1 MMKKKSFA
9 VLGLGRFGTSVAN
22 ALADMGFDVLAV
34 DSDEEH
40 ISQLSESVT
49 HAITGDVTNENLLKS
64 IGIRNFDVAIVA
76 IGDDIQNS
84 ILTTILLKEAGVP
97 YIVSKAQN
105 DLHARVLEKVG
116 ADRVVFPEKDMGIR
130 VAHNLSKTNVLDF
143 IELSK
148 DDSIMEIIPPQKWI
162 GKSLKDA
169 RVREEYGIS
178 VIAIKKGASIL
189 VAPKP
194 DYVICSGNLLVI
206 IGSNRDIQ
214 KFQEG

>member
-1 MMKKKSFA
+1 
-9 VLGLGRFGTSVAN
+9 
-22 ALADMGFDVLAV
+22 MGFDVLAV
-34 DSDEEH
+34 DSKEEH

-49 HAITGDVTNENLLKS
+49 HAITGDVTNENLLHS

-76 IGDDIQNS
+76 IGDDIQSS

-148 DDSIMEIIPPQKWI
+148 DDSIMEIIPPARWI

-169 RVREEYGIS
+169 QVHEKYGIS
-178 VIAIKKGASIL
+178 VIAIKKDENIL
-189 VAPKP
+189 VAPKA
-194 DYVICSGNLLVI
+194 DYVIEKGNLLVI
-206 IGSNRDIQ
+206 IGTNHDIER
-214 KFQEG
+214 FQEL

>member
-1 MMKKKSFA
+1 M
-9 VLGLGRFGTSVAN
+9 LGLGRFGTSVAN
-22 ALADMGFDVLAV
+22 SLADMGFNVLAV
-34 DSDEEH
+34 DSHEEN

-76 IGDDIQNS
+76 IGNDIQSS

-97 YIVSKAQN
+97 YVVSKAQN

-148 DDSIMEIIPPQKWI
+148 DNSIMEIIPPKKWVNQ
-162 GKSLKDA
+162 SLKDA
-169 RVREEYGIS
+169 HIRQESGIS
-178 VIAIKKGASIL
+178 IIAIKNGNSI
-189 VAPKP
+189 VVSPKS
-194 DYVICSGNLLVI
+194 DYIIQSDDILVI
-206 IGSNRDIQ
+206 IGLNRDIQ
-214 KFQEG
+214 KLEEE

>member
-49 HAITGDVTNENLLKS
+49 HAITGDVTNENLLRS

-194 DYVICSGNLLVI
+194 DYVICSGDLLVI

>member
-1 MMKKKSFA
+1 MKKKSFA

-22 ALADMGFDVLAV
+22 SLADMGFNVLAI
-34 DSDEEH
+34 DSHEEN

-76 IGDDIQNS
+76 IGNDMQSS

-97 YIVSKAQN
+97 YVVSKAQN

-148 DDSIMEIIPPQKWI
+148 DNSIMEIIPPKKWVNQ
-162 GKSLKDA
+162 SLKDA
-169 RVREEYGIS
+169 HIRQESGIS
-178 VIAIKKGASIL
+178 IIAIKNGVSI
-189 VAPKP
+189 VVSPKS
-194 DYVICSGNLLVI
+194 DYIIQSDDILVI
-206 IGSNRDIQ
+206 IGLNRDIQ
-214 KFQEG
+214 KLEEE

>member
-1 MMKKKSFA
+1 LKKKSFA

-22 ALADMGFDVLAV
+22 SLADMGFNVLAV
-34 DSDEEH
+34 DSHEEN

-76 IGDDIQNS
+76 IGNDIQSS
-84 ILTTILLKEAGVP
+84 ILTTISLKEAGVP
-97 YIVSKAQN
+97 YVVSKAQN

-148 DDSIMEIIPPQKWI
+148 DNSIMEIIPPKKWVN
-162 GKSLKDA
+162 KSLKDA
-169 RVREEYGIS
+169 HIRQESGIS
-178 VIAIKKGASIL
+178 VIAIKNENSI
-189 VAPKP
+189 VVSPKS
-194 DYVICSGNLLVI
+194 DYVIQSDDILVV
-206 IGSNRDIQ
+206 IGLNRDIQ
-214 KFQEG
+214 KLEEE

>member
-49 HAITGDVTNENLLKS
+49 HAITGDVTNESLLRS

-194 DYVICSGNLLVI
+194 DYVICSGDLLVI

>member
-1 MMKKKSFA
+1 LKKKSFA

-34 DSDEEH
+34 DSKEEH

-49 HAITGDVTNENLLKS
+49 HAITGDVTNESLLHS

-148 DDSIMEIIPPQKWI
+148 DDSIMEIIPPAKWI

-169 RVREEYGIS
+169 QVREKYGIS
-178 VIAIKKGASIL
+178 IIAIKKDENIQ
-189 VAPKP
+189 VAPKA
-194 DYVICSGNLLVI
+194 DYVIEKGNLLVV
-206 IGSNRDIQ
+206 IGTNHDIQ
-214 KFQEG
+214 RFQEI

>member
-1 MMKKKSFA
+1 MKKKSFA

-34 DSDEEH
+34 DSKEEH

-49 HAITGDVTNENLLKS
+49 HAITGDVTNENLLHS

-148 DDSIMEIIPPQKWI
+148 DDSIMEIIPPAKWI

-169 RVREEYGIS
+169 QVREKYGIS
-178 VIAIKKGASIL
+178 IIAIKKGENIQ
-189 VAPKP
+189 VAPKA
-194 DYVICSGNLLVI
+194 DYVIEKGNLLVV
-206 IGSNRDIQ
+206 IGTNHDIQ
-214 KFQEG
+214 RFQEI

>member
-1 MMKKKSFA
+1 MKKKSFA

-22 ALADMGFDVLAV
+22 SLADMGFNVLAV
-34 DSDEEH
+34 DSHEEN

-76 IGDDIQNS
+76 IGNDIQSS

-97 YIVSKAQN
+97 YVVSKAQN

-148 DDSIMEIIPPQKWI
+148 DNSIMEIIPPKKWVNQ
-162 GKSLKDA
+162 SLKDA
-169 RVREEYGIS
+169 HIRQESGIS
-178 VIAIKKGASIL
+178 IIAIKNGNSI
-189 VAPKP
+189 VVSPKS
-194 DYVICSGNLLVI
+194 DYIIQSDDILVI
-206 IGSNRDIQ
+206 IGLNRDIQ
-214 KFQEG
+214 KLEEE

>member
-1 MMKKKSFA
+1 LKKKSFA

-22 ALADMGFDVLAV
+22 SLADMGFNVLAI
-34 DSDEEH
+34 DSHEEN

-76 IGDDIQNS
+76 IGNDMQSS

-97 YIVSKAQN
+97 YVVSKAQN

-148 DDSIMEIIPPQKWI
+148 DNSIMEIIPPKKWVNQ
-162 GKSLKDA
+162 SLKDA
-169 RVREEYGIS
+169 HIRQESGIS
-178 VIAIKKGASIL
+178 IIAIKSGVSI
-189 VAPKP
+189 VVSPKS
-194 DYVICSGNLLVI
+194 DYIIQSDDILVI
-206 IGSNRDIQ
+206 IGLNRDIQ
-214 KFQEG
+214 KLEEE

>member
-1 MMKKKSFA
+1 MKKKSFA

-34 DSDEEH
+34 DSKEEH

-49 HAITGDVTNENLLKS
+49 HAITGDVTSENLLHS

-76 IGDDIQNS
+76 IGDDIQSS

-148 DDSIMEIIPPQKWI
+148 DDSIMEIIPPAKWI

-169 RVREEYGIS
+169 QVREKYGIS
-178 VIAIKKGASIL
+178 VIAIKKGENIQ
-189 VAPKP
+189 VAPKA
-194 DYVICSGNLLVI
+194 DYIIEQGNLLVV
-206 IGSNRDIQ
+206 IGTNHDIQ
-214 KFQEG
+214 RFQEL

>member
-49 HAITGDVTNENLLKS
+49 HAITGDVTNENLLRS
-64 IGIRNFDVAIVA
+64 IGIRTFDVAIVA

-194 DYVICSGNLLVI
+194 DYVICSGDLLVI

>member
-1 MMKKKSFA
+1 MKKKSFA

-22 ALADMGFDVLAV
+22 SLADMGFNVLAI
-34 DSDEEH
+34 DSHEEN

-76 IGDDIQNS
+76 IGNDMQSS

-97 YIVSKAQN
+97 YVVSKAQN

-148 DDSIMEIIPPQKWI
+148 DNSIMEIIPPKKWVNQ
-162 GKSLKDA
+162 SLKDA
-169 RVREEYGIS
+169 HIRQESGIS
-178 VIAIKKGASIL
+178 IIAIKSGVSI
-189 VAPKP
+189 VVSPKS
-194 DYVICSGNLLVI
+194 DYIIQSDDILVI
-206 IGSNRDIQ
+206 IGLNRDIQ
-214 KFQEG
+214 KLEEE

>member
-1 MMKKKSFA
+1 MKKKSFA

-34 DSDEEH
+34 DSKEEH

-49 HAITGDVTNENLLKS
+49 HAITGDVTNESLLHS

-148 DDSIMEIIPPQKWI
+148 DDSIMEIIPPAKWI

-169 RVREEYGIS
+169 QVREKYGIS
-178 VIAIKKGASIL
+178 IIAIKKGENIQ
-189 VAPKP
+189 VAPKA
-194 DYVICSGNLLVI
+194 DYVIEKGNLLVV
-206 IGSNRDIQ
+206 IGTNHDIQ
-214 KFQEG
+214 RFQEI